1 MADLNPCPLNSCC
14 NIWGQ
19 CGITPEYCTPSV
31 ASTGNPGTVNK
42 TGENGCISNCD
53 TTIVNNEHGPLNWLT
68 VGYYESWNYNR
79 SCLNMRVDSIDTTQ
93 YTHVHWGFATIGPNF
108 DVSVHDTAGQW
119 PSFTALEGTK
129 KIVSFGGWGF
139 STDASTY
146 NILRQA
152 MSPANADHFATN
164 IVNFIQANN
173 LDGVDFDWEYPG
185 APDIPGI
192 PPGLES
198 DAPNYLAF
206 LQILHHKIQADKS
219 ISFAAPASYW
229 YLKAFQIKD
238 MANLADYVVFMTYD
252 LHGQWDYGNKFSQEG
267 CPNGNCLRSHVNLTE
282 TMYTL
287 AMITKAGVPS
297 NKITVG
303 VSSYGRSFGMTQPG
317 CTGPMCAFGGPEST
331 ATPGNCTDAA
341 GYIANAEIEMIAS
354 LNDTGTEAWYDKD
367 SNSNIMVYGRNQWV
381 AYMDL
386 DTKTSRTTYYKSLNF
401 AGTVDWAIDLQ
412 TFQENDDGNPQNDNA
427 DDELPLSQPLTPCTA
442 TFATLE
448 DLDAAADSI
457 PGNCQAFYTA
467 ATLSN
472 VLNTAVKSYND
483 MM

>member
-1 MADLNPCPLNSCC
+1 
-14 NIWGQ
+14 
-19 CGITPEYCTPSV
+19 
-31 ASTGNPGTVNK
+31 
-42 TGENGCISNCD
+42 
-53 TTIVNNEHGPLNWLT
+53 
-68 VGYYESWNYNR
+68 
-79 SCLNMRVDSIDTTQ
+79 
-93 YTHVHWGFATIGPNF
+93 
-108 DVSVHDTAGQW
+108 
-119 PSFTALEGTK
+119 
-129 KIVSFGGWGF
+129 VSFGGWGF